1 MHIVYH
7 LGAHCTDEDRL
18 VRCLLKNRSVLADQ
32 GIVVPAPTRYRK
44 LLRDMVNQ
52 LRGEAASQD
61 TEALILDQIMDEASA
76 DRLILSWTGFLGFP
90 AYAVANGL
98 YGNGGDRLREFTQIF
113 PDIEPEFHLAVRNPA
128 TFLPDLRARMLQKGH
143 ADILEG
149 LDVFALRWSE
159 AVRHILATNPNVPL
173 TVWCDEDTPLLW
185 PEVLELV
192 SGHAPGTVLED
203 DDELLAMLL
212 TEAGLQ
218 RYRTYIREH
227 PPQSTSQRRRIVTAF
242 LEKFGRPDQ
251 LANEIALP
259 GWTEDVVEEL
269 TQTYLADLNR
279 IARMPGVR
287 FIEP

>member
-44 LLRDMVNQ
+44 LLRDTANQ

-61 TEALILDQIMDEASA
+61 TEAMILDQIMDEPSA
-76 DRLILSWTGFLGFP
+76 NRLILSWTGFLGFP
-90 AYAVANGL
+90 AYAVSNGL
-98 YGNGGDRLREFTQIF
+98 YGNAGERLREFTQVF

-128 TFLPDLRARMLQKGH
+128 TFLPDLRARTLQKGH
-143 ADILEG
+143 ADILDG
-149 LDVFALRWSE
+149 TDVFALRWSE
-159 AVRHILATNPNVPL
+159 AVGHILQTNPNVPL

-185 PEVLELV
+185 PEVLEMV

-203 DDELLAMLL
+203 DDELLALLL
-212 TEAGLQ
+212 TEAGLR
-218 RYRTYIREH
+218 RYRVYIQEH

-251 LANEIALP
+251 LANEIDLP
-259 GWTEDVVEEL
+259 GWTEDVVEHL